1 MCRFPHMLI
10 HFCGCFG
17 FSSNFHFVLFFMA
30 YWSRTQ
36 CTSTNQQKNV
46 FQKEAFGCFILF
58 CLVNGIRAC
67 MCAKQFIRF
76 FFEAN
81 WISNIKHLLEWTS
94 EIHERELRFFNLSS
108 SQLCQQKCDFVTK
121 QIINELLNAIVFKE
135 TEIIL
140 FYLPYF
146 CYNRVSLSTLR
157 TESDFEDKS
166 REEKF
171 QEDEC

>member
-1 MCRFPHMLI
+1 MFWFFFKFSFCFIFYGLLI
-10 HFCGCFG
+10 AHTMHINE
-17 FSSNFHFVLFFMA
+17 SA
-30 YWSRTQ
+30 
-36 CTSTNQQKNV
+36 KNV
-46 FQKEAFGCFILF
+46 FQKKAFGCFILF

-67 MCAKQFIRF
+67 MCAKQFIWF

-121 QIINELLNAIVFKE
+121 QIINELLNAIVFQE
-135 TEIIL
+135 TKIIL
-140 FYLPYF
+140 FYLPNF

-171 QEDEC
+171 REDEC